1 MLIKYGNRRFDA
13 AFVDTY
19 EKVCLK
25 DGGDLSD
32 ETIQNKFINRLR
44 ERFKNYSVKR
54 VVDKLASLT
63 IEAANKYGGQY
74 TNDINDLLQCFHIE
88 LVRKGYGERKMIKEL
103 QKVQDIIDINESFN
117 VWSTKLKSVRD

>member
-1 MLIKYGNRRFDA
+1 MFIKYGNRRFDA

-44 ERFKNYSVKR
+44 ERLKNYSVKR

-74 TNDINDLLQCFHIE
+74 TNDINDLLQCFHVE
-88 LVRKGYGERKMIKEL
+88 LVRKGYGERKMINEFKKIED
-103 QKVQDIIDINESFN
+103 KVVSANSYDEWHAMI
-117 VWSTKLKSVRD
+117 TK